1 MDYPTIIGIVVLAAL
16 IHASFQVSVSMV
28 TLLSG
33 HAIGRKERA
42 SRTLRLVGSFLLGT
56 VVMTALAISFVAF
69 TVSQLARHTISPVA
83 WSVVSGLTIGLGIA
97 VWAFYYRR
105 GQSGTSL
112 WLPRGIARFLTERTS
127 ATHYSAESFSLGLVS
142 VIAEGLFIVG
152 PVTAAAF
159 AIVHLP
165 APLQLAG
172 IALYTTIASTSILLV
187 TVLIGSG
194 RSLSRIQKWRE
205 ANRWFL
211 QFAAGSAL
219 VVLGF
224 FIYVNEVVT
233 EAVISYGGF

>member
-1 MDYPTIIGIVVLAAL
+1 M
-16 IHASFQVSVSMV
+16 
-28 TLLSG
+28 
-33 HAIGRKERA
+33 
-42 SRTLRLVGSFLLGT
+42 
-56 VVMTALAISFVAF
+56 
-69 TVSQLARHTISPVA
+69 
-83 WSVVSGLTIGLGIA
+83 
-97 VWAFYYRR
+97 
-105 GQSGTSL
+105 
-112 WLPRGIARFLTERTS
+112 
-127 ATHYSAESFSLGLVS
+127 
-142 VIAEGLFIVG
+142 IAEGLFIVG